1 MATIKRL
8 IVLPFKKSILDGAL
22 HIIDTFGNIG
32 LQGDSDCQ
40 RRRQGRKL
48 YFRDVFTFDTF
59 ITISRYFEISLPSHS
74 FIFSPSFPL
83 PSILIRP
90 GKKTL
95 LAFHHSF
102 TNHILFLRLT
112 PAARLALV
120 ISYSVIIVIGIVTN
134 LAILA
139 PFLNNKVILTVTN
152 DNPAK
157 HFRSQLGCQHDHDYH
172 PHDHH
177 CDQ

>member
-1 MATIKRL
+1 MIGAPVATIKRL
-8 IVLPFKKSILDGAL
+8 IVSPFKRSILDGAL

-59 ITISRYFEISLPSHS
+59 IAISRYFEISLPSHS

-90 GKKTL
+90 GKKPFSFPSF
-95 LAFHHSF
+95 FH
-102 TNHILFLRLT
+102 
-112 PAARLALV
+112 
-120 ISYSVIIVIGIVTN
+120 
-134 LAILA
+134 
-139 PFLNNKVILTVTN
+139 
-152 DNPAK
+152 
-157 HFRSQLGCQHDHDYH
+157 
-172 PHDHH
+172 
-177 CDQ
+177 